1 MSSFT
6 EKKCKVEM
14 VSLEGVKFYSS
25 FITCVRLIGRK
36 CFKWLTLI
44 RRMKKSANNNNPVL
58 VTKCLSHL
66 EVIPFIPNYVLI
78 YRGVIYLEKYWC

>member
-1 MSSFT
+1 MSPFN

-25 FITCVRLIGRK
+25 FITCVTLIGRK

-44 RRMKKSANNNNPVL
+44 RRMEKSANNNNPFL
-58 VTKCLSHL
+58 VTKCLSNL
-66 EVIPFIPNYVLI
+66 DVIPFILDYVFI
-78 YRGVIYLEKYWC
+78 YRRVIYSEKYQC